1 MDKIQAKEREFQAKT
16 RELQSKEREL
26 EEYKQR
32 PDNPPSF
39 TGLVGGGGG
48 GGAAAKR
55 RLNDE
60 IGVSICRGP
69 KGGGVIEAFYNFFY

>member
-1 MDKIQAKEREFQAKT
+1 MDKIQAKERELQAKT

-39 TGLVGGGGG
+39 TGVVGGVG

-60 IGVSICRGP
+60 IGVSICRG
-69 KGGGVIEAFYNFFY
+69 GN

>member
-1 MDKIQAKEREFQAKT
+1 MDKIQAKERELQAKT

-39 TGLVGGGGG
+39 TGVVGGGG

-60 IGVSICRGP
+60 IGVSICRGA
-69 KGGGVIEAFYNFFY
+69 IEAFTPGVQFFLLT